1 LLTTEKHVAGEGKL
15 NIAQLLQQPP
25 SPTRT
30 AAKVPDVSQFKA
42 TKLFSQRDR
51 HKIQQWRV
59 RKEML
64 QQQMEDWRN
73 MITKD
78 AAIFLKQEQL
88 YKMGSL
94 SDEERMVALMIFET
108 TDDNQDSHISR
119 EEISEFFECDTEQA
133 TELFGDITRLVNVM
147 YQPMG
152 FCLAEWFDF
161 LRKMKGSRGA
171 TNLHKWFK
179 AVGEHLAAKPS
190 NQVLQIEEATRDL
203 GVTALLKQHD
213 EGPIQKTLRHNETK
227 RATEAKQVT
236 LERHHKSLARVA
248 AWEEKEMKRKVQA
261 GRLNPRVGPLRIL
274 QPPTG
279 ANTVPMPHNRSHSV
293 ELDPDK
299 RKAMATGIHARAPS
313 LPESIPSKPKLKRR
327 KAPKFQAP
335 SPLLP
340 SRLQLS
346 PLAAKIMAP
355 RDQPFSEAQ
364 VHGMAQ
370 HVHQTRVAR
379 HATDPSLCTQAG
391 DSTWSTPPQWEK

>member
-1 LLTTEKHVAGEGKL
+1 
-15 NIAQLLQQPP
+15 
-25 SPTRT
+25 
-30 AAKVPDVSQFKA
+30 
-42 TKLFSQRDR
+42 
-51 HKIQQWRV
+51 
-59 RKEML
+59 
-64 QQQMEDWRN
+64 
-73 MITKD
+73 
-78 AAIFLKQEQL
+78 
-88 YKMGSL
+88 
-94 SDEERMVALMIFET
+94 
-108 TDDNQDSHISR
+108 
-119 EEISEFFECDTEQA
+119 
-133 TELFGDITRLVNVM
+133 
-147 YQPMG
+147 
-152 FCLAEWFDF
+152 
-161 LRKMKGSRGA
+161 MKGSRGA

-236 LERHHKSLARVA
+236 LERHHKSLAGVA